1 MSLLKVESLHKSF
14 ASGGIWSATRK
25 VTHAV
30 NDVSFEVAR
39 GETLAI
45 VGESGSGKSTT
56 ARMVMRLLETDAG
69 NISLLGE
76 DVTHLKGAALRRKRR
91 HMQMVFQDPFAS
103 LNPRMKI
110 ADSVGE
116 GLRVH
121 APDLNRQQRRQRVAE
136 ILQQCGMDD
145 SGMSNSIMD
154 RYPHQFSGGQRQR
167 IGIARA
173 LVVSPDLLVLDE
185 PVSALDVSV
194 QAQIL
199 NLLKDL
205 QEKHDLAYLFISH
218 DLSVVR
224 HVADRVA
231 VMFAG
236 HIVEQGNVED
246 VYAHPRHPYTRALL
260 DARPVVHPAERRKN
274 DGKPEST
281 SREAVDA
288 DIAPA
293 LEDIA
298 DTDTGCP
305 YRHRCTQAQSD
316 CADYQLQLTACIN
329 QHSVACLFPLE
340 TEEIS
345 DE

>member
-1 MSLLKVESLHKSF
+1 MSLLRVESLSKSF
-14 ASGGIWSATRK
+14 TSGGMWSGARK

-30 NDVSFEVAR
+30 NDVSFELAR

-56 ARMVMRLLETDAG
+56 ARLVMRLLDADAG
-69 NISLLGE
+69 SISLLGE
-76 DVTHLKGAALRRKRR
+76 DVSQLKGSALRRKRR

-103 LNPRMKI
+103 LNPRMSI

-121 APDLNRQQRRQRVAE
+121 APELSARQRRAKVTG
-136 ILQQCGMDD
+136 ILAQCGMDE
-145 SGMSNSIMD
+145 SVLD

-173 LVVSPDLLVLDE
+173 LAVSPELLVLDE

-199 NLLKDL
+199 NLLRDL
-205 QEKHDLAYLFISH
+205 QKEHQLAYLFISH

-236 HIVEQGNVED
+236 QVVEQGRVDE
-246 VYAHPRHPYTRALL
+246 VYANAMHPYTRELL
-260 DARPVVHPAERRKN
+260 DARPVAHPSERHADGDEIVRSDEGVAE
-274 DGKPEST
+274 S
-281 SREAVDA
+281 
-288 DIAPA
+288 
-293 LEDIA
+293 
-298 DTDTGCP
+298 GCP
-305 YRHRCTQAQSD
+305 FRLRCPLAQED
-316 CADYQLQLTACIN
+316 CASFDARLSHAD
-329 QHSVACLFPLE
+329 HKVACLHPL
-340 TEEIS
+340 
-345 DE
+345 

>member
-1 MSLLKVESLHKSF
+1 MSLLKVESLSKAF
-14 ASGGIWSATRK
+14 ASGGMWSGKRK
-25 VTHAV
+25 VTYAV
-30 NDVSFEVAR
+30 NDVSFEVAK

-56 ARMVMRLLETDAG
+56 ARLVMRLLEADAG
-69 NISLLGE
+69 TISLLGE
-76 DVTHLKGAALRRKRR
+76 DVSQLKGKALRNKRR

-110 ADSVGE
+110 VDSVGE

-121 APDLNRQQRRQRVAE
+121 ASHLSRAERHQRVAD
-136 ILQQCGMDD
+136 ILVQCGMDE
-145 SGMSNSIMD
+145 SVMQ

-173 LVVSPDLLVLDE
+173 LAVSPELLVLDE

-199 NLLKDL
+199 NLLRDL
-205 QEKHDLAYLFISH
+205 QQEHQLAYLFISH

-236 HIVEQGNVED
+236 YIVEQGVVDD
-246 VYAHPRHPYTRALL
+246 VYANAKHPYTRELL
-260 DARPVVHPAERRKN
+260 DARPVDHPEQRHADGDEIVRSDEGVAE
-274 DGKPEST
+274 S
-281 SREAVDA
+281 
-288 DIAPA
+288 
-293 LEDIA
+293 
-298 DTDTGCP
+298 GC
-305 YRHRCTQAQSD
+305 RFRLRCPFAQAD
-316 CADYQLQLTACIN
+316 CAGFDGRLSDAE
-329 QHSVACLFPLE
+329 HGVACLHPF
-340 TEEIS
+340 
-345 DE
+345 

>member
-1 MSLLKVESLHKSF
+1 MSLLKVESLSKAF
-14 ASGGIWSATRK
+14 ASGGMWSGKRK
-25 VTHAV
+25 VTYAV
-30 NDVSFEVAR
+30 NDVSFEVAK

-56 ARMVMRLLETDAG
+56 ARLVMRLLEADAG
-69 NISLLGE
+69 KISLLGE
-76 DVTHLKGAALRRKRR
+76 DVSQLKGKALRNKRR

-110 ADSVGE
+110 VDSVGE

-121 APDLNRQQRRQRVAE
+121 APELNGSQRRQKVTD
-136 ILQQCGMDD
+136 ILAQCGMDE
-145 SGMSNSIMD
+145 SVLE

-173 LVVSPDLLVLDE
+173 LAVSPELLVLDE

-199 NLLKDL
+199 NLLGEL
-205 QEKHDLAYLFISH
+205 QKEHQLAYLFISH

-236 HIVEQGNVED
+236 FIVEQGTVED
-246 VYAHPRHPYTRALL
+246 VYAHPRHPYTRELL
-260 DARPVVHPAERRKN
+260 AARPVEHPSQRHAEGEEIVRS
-274 DGKPEST
+274 DEGVAES
-281 SREAVDA
+281 
-288 DIAPA
+288 
-293 LEDIA
+293 
-298 DTDTGCP
+298 GCAF
-305 YRHRCTQAQSD
+305 RLRCPFAQAD
-316 CADYQLQLTACIN
+316 CAGFDARLSDGE
-329 QHSVACLFPLE
+329 HKVACLHPL
-340 TEEIS
+340 
-345 DE
+345 

>member
-1 MSLLKVESLHKSF
+1 MNLLKVESLSKAF
-14 ASGGIWSATRK
+14 ASGGMWSGKRK
-25 VTHAV
+25 VTYAV
-30 NDVSFEVAR
+30 NDVSFEVAK

-56 ARMVMRLLETDAG
+56 ARLVMRLLEADAG
-69 NISLLGE
+69 KISLLGE
-76 DVTHLKGAALRRKRR
+76 DVSQLKGKALRNKRR

-110 ADSVGE
+110 VDSVGE

-121 APDLNRQQRRQRVAE
+121 ASHLSRAERHQRVVD
-136 ILQQCGMDD
+136 ILAQCGMDE
-145 SGMSNSIMD
+145 SVMQ

-173 LVVSPDLLVLDE
+173 LAVSPELLVLDE

-199 NLLKDL
+199 NLLRDL
-205 QEKHDLAYLFISH
+205 QQEHQLAYLFISH

-236 HIVEQGNVED
+236 YIVEQGNVDD
-246 VYAHPRHPYTRALL
+246 VYAHAKHPYTRELL
-260 DARPVVHPAERRKN
+260 DARPVDHPEQRHADGDEIVRSDEGVAE
-274 DGKPEST
+274 S
-281 SREAVDA
+281 
-288 DIAPA
+288 
-293 LEDIA
+293 
-298 DTDTGCP
+298 GC
-305 YRHRCTQAQSD
+305 RFRLRCPFAQDD
-316 CADYQLQLTACIN
+316 CAGFDGRLSDAE
-329 QHSVACLFPLE
+329 HGVACLHPL
-340 TEEIS
+340 
-345 DE
+345 

>member
-1 MSLLKVESLHKSF
+1 MSLLKVESLSKSF
-14 ASGGIWSATRK
+14 ASGGMWSGQRK

-56 ARMVMRLLETDAG
+56 ARLVMRLLEADAG
-69 NISLLGE
+69 RITLLGE
-76 DVTHLKGAALRRKRR
+76 DVSQLKGKALRKKRR

-110 ADSVGE
+110 AESVGE

-121 APDLNRQQRRQRVAE
+121 APQLSARERLQRVTG
-136 ILQQCGMDD
+136 ILEQCGMD
-145 SGMSNSIMD
+145 SSVLG

-173 LVVSPDLLVLDE
+173 LAVSPELLVLDE

-199 NLLKDL
+199 NLLADL
-205 QEKHDLAYLFISH
+205 QKEHELAYLFISH

-236 HIVEQGNVED
+236 FIVERGDVQS
-246 VYAHPRHPYTRALL
+246 VYAHPRHPYTRELL
-260 DARPVVHPAERRKN
+260 DARPVGHPSQRHAQGDELVRSDEGVAESGCAFRMRCPFAQA
-274 DGKPEST
+274 DCGSF
-281 SREAVDA
+281 DA
-288 DIAPA
+288 MLSHGEHA
-293 LEDIA
+293 
-298 DTDTGCP
+298 
-305 YRHRCTQAQSD
+305 
-316 CADYQLQLTACIN
+316 
-329 QHSVACLFPLE
+329 VACLHPLQ
-340 TEEIS
+340 
-345 DE
+345 D

>member
-1 MSLLKVESLHKSF
+1 MSLLKVESLSKSF
-14 ASGGIWSATRK
+14 ASDGMWGGARKITR
-25 VTHAV
+25 AV
-30 NDVSFEVAR
+30 NDVSFEVAQ

-56 ARMVMRLLETDAG
+56 ARLVMRLIDADG
-69 NISLLGE
+69 GRIELLGE
-76 DVTHLKGAALRRKRR
+76 DISLLKGAALRRKRR

-110 ADSVGE
+110 VDTVGE

-121 APDLNRQQRRQRVAE
+121 VPQLSARERRGRVGD
-136 ILQQCGMDD
+136 ILIQCGMDE
-145 SGMSNSIMD
+145 SVLE

-173 LVVSPDLLVLDE
+173 LAVSPELLVLDE

-199 NLLKDL
+199 NLLGEL
-205 QEKHDLAYLFISH
+205 QQQHRLAYLFISH

-236 HIVEQGNVED
+236 HIVEQGDVESI
-246 VYAHPRHPYTRALL
+246 YAHPRHPYTRELL
-260 DARPVVHPAERRKN
+260 DARPVAHPAERQAR
-274 DGKPEST
+274 GL
-281 SREAVDA
+281 EAVRSD
-288 DIAPA
+288 
-293 LEDIA
+293 EGVSES
-298 DTDTGCP
+298 GCP
-305 YRHRCTQAQSD
+305 FRLRCPFAGDD
-316 CADYQLQLTACIN
+316 CVGYDPVLSTDAHA
-329 QHSVACLFPLE
+329 VACLHPLGE
-340 TEEIS
+340 
-345 DE
+345 

>member
-1 MSLLKVESLHKSF
+1 MSLLKVESLSKSF
-14 ASGGIWSATRK
+14 TSGGMWSGKRK

-30 NDVSFEVAR
+30 NDVSFEVAK

-56 ARMVMRLLETDAG
+56 ARLVMRLLEADAG
-69 NISLLGE
+69 RITLLGE
-76 DVTHLKGAALRRKRR
+76 DVSQLKGSALRRKRR

-121 APDLNRQQRRQRVAE
+121 APELNSKQRRAKVAG
-136 ILQQCGMDD
+136 ILEQCGMDD
-145 SGMSNSIMD
+145 SVLD

-173 LVVSPDLLVLDE
+173 LAVSPELLVLDE

-199 NLLKDL
+199 NLLSDL
-205 QEKHDLAYLFISH
+205 QKEHELAYLFISH

-236 HIVEQGNVED
+236 RIVEQGDVQD
-246 VYAHPRHPYTRALL
+246 VYVRPKHPYTRELL
-260 DARPVVHPAERRKN
+260 DARPVGHPSQRHAAGDEIVRS
-274 DGKPEST
+274 DEGV
-281 SREAVDA
+281 ADA
-288 DIAPA
+288 
-293 LEDIA
+293 
-298 DTDTGCP
+298 GCP
-305 YRHRCTQAQSD
+305 FRLRCPFARSD
-316 CADYQLQLTACIN
+316 CETFDARLSGGEHRI
-329 QHSVACLFPLE
+329 ACLHPL
-340 TEEIS
+340 
-345 DE
+345 

>member
-1 MSLLKVESLHKSF
+1 MSDMDQGSLLKVESLSKTF
-14 ASGGIWSATRK
+14 ASGGMWSGKRK
-25 VTHAV
+25 VTRAV

-56 ARMVMRLLETDAG
+56 ARLVMRLLEADEG
-69 NISLLGE
+69 CISLLGE
-76 DVTHLKGAALRRKRR
+76 DVSGLSGNALRKKRR

-121 APDLNRQQRRQRVAE
+121 APQLGAKQRRERVAD
-136 ILQQCGMDD
+136 ILGQCGMDE
-145 SGMSNSIMD
+145 SVMD

-173 LVVSPDLLVLDE
+173 LAVSPELLVLDE

-194 QAQIL
+194 QAQLL
-199 NLLKDL
+199 NLLRDL
-205 QEKHDLAYLFISH
+205 QKEHQLAYLFISH

-236 HIVEQGNVED
+236 HIVEQGAVAD
-246 VYAHPRHPYTRALL
+246 VYAHPRHPYTRELL
-260 DARPVVHPAERRKN
+260 DARPVAHPSERHA
-274 DGKPEST
+274 DGDVIVRSDEG
-281 SREAVDA
+281 VA
-288 DIAPA
+288 DS
-293 LEDIA
+293 
-298 DTDTGCP
+298 GCP
-305 YRHRCTQAQSD
+305 FRLRCPFAQND
-316 CADYQLQLTACIN
+316 CAGFDAGLSHAD
-329 QHSVACLFPLE
+329 HKVACLHPL
-340 TEEIS
+340 
-345 DE
+345 

>member
-1 MSLLKVESLHKSF
+1 MHQTSLLKVESLSKSF
-14 ASGGIWSATRK
+14 ASGGMWSGARK

-30 NDVSFEVAR
+30 NKVSFELAR

-56 ARMVMRLLETDAG
+56 ARLVMRLIDADAG
-69 NISLLGE
+69 RISLLGE
-76 DVTHLKGAALRRKRR
+76 DVSGLKGKALRKKRR

-121 APDLNRQQRRQRVAE
+121 APQLSGSQRRQKVAD
-136 ILQQCGMDD
+136 ILVQCGMDE
-145 SGMSNSIMD
+145 SVLE

-173 LVVSPDLLVLDE
+173 LAVSPELLVLDE

-199 NLLKDL
+199 NLLSDL
-205 QEKHDLAYLFISH
+205 QKEHDLAYLFISH

-236 HIVEQGNVED
+236 HIVEQGTVEE
-246 VYAHPRHPYTRALL
+246 VYSHPQHPYTRELL
-260 DARPVVHPAERRKN
+260 DARPVGHPSERHADGVEIVRSDEGVAESGCAFRLRCPFAQVDCEN
-274 DGKPEST
+274 FEARLSDGEHK
-281 SREAVDA
+281 
-288 DIAPA
+288 
-293 LEDIA
+293 
-298 DTDTGCP
+298 
-305 YRHRCTQAQSD
+305 
-316 CADYQLQLTACIN
+316 
-329 QHSVACLFPLE
+329 VACLHPL
-340 TEEIS
+340 
-345 DE
+345 

>member
-1 MSLLKVESLHKSF
+1 MSLQDGLSSQNGLSPQNSLGKQSGGLLKVERLSKSF
-14 ASGGIWSATRK
+14 ASGGMWSGKRK
-25 VTHAV
+25 ITYAV
-30 NDVSFEVAR
+30 NDVSFELAK

-56 ARMVMRLLETDAG
+56 ARLVMRLLEPDAG
-69 NISLLGE
+69 SISLLGE
-76 DVTHLKGAALRRKRR
+76 DVSSLKGSALRKKRR

-121 APDLNRQQRRQRVAE
+121 APELNAKQRRSKVAD
-136 ILQQCGMDD
+136 ILEQCGMDD
-145 SGMSNSIMD
+145 SVLD

-173 LVVSPDLLVLDE
+173 LAVSPELLVLDE

-199 NLLKDL
+199 NLLSDL
-205 QEKHDLAYLFISH
+205 QKEHQLAYLFISH

-236 HIVEQGNVED
+236 YVVEQGDVQD
-246 VYAHPRHPYTRALL
+246 VYADPKHPYTRELL
-260 DARPVVHPAERRKN
+260 DARPVAHPSQRHA
-274 DGKPEST
+274 DGDEIVRSD
-281 SREAVDA
+281 EGVA
-288 DIAPA
+288 DS
-293 LEDIA
+293 
-298 DTDTGCP
+298 GCP
-305 YRHRCTQAQSD
+305 FRLRCPLAQTDCESFDAKLSDDAHR
-316 CADYQLQLTACIN
+316 
-329 QHSVACLFPLE
+329 VACLHPL
-340 TEEIS
+340 
-345 DE
+345 

>member
-1 MSLLKVESLHKSF
+1 MSLLKVESLSKTF
-14 ASGGIWSATRK
+14 ASGGMWSGARK
-25 VTHAV
+25 TTIAV
-30 NDVSFEVAR
+30 NKVSFELAR

-56 ARMVMRLLETDAG
+56 ARLVMRLLDADAG
-69 NISLLGE
+69 RISLLGE
-76 DVTHLKGAALRRKRR
+76 DVSQLKGKALRKKRR

-110 ADSVGE
+110 VDSVGE

-121 APDLNRQQRRQRVAE
+121 APQLNAAARRQRVAE
-136 ILQQCGMDD
+136 ILDQCGMDE
-145 SGMSNSIMD
+145 SVLE

-173 LVVSPDLLVLDE
+173 LAVSPELLVLDE

-199 NLLKDL
+199 NLLADL
-205 QEKHDLAYLFISH
+205 QREHDLAYLFISH

-236 HIVEQGNVED
+236 HIVEQGTVD
-246 VYAHPRHPYTRALL
+246 AVYAHAQHPYTRELL
-260 DARPVVHPAERRKN
+260 DARPVAHPSQRHADGVEIVRSDEGVAESGCPFRLRCPFAQA
-274 DGKPEST
+274 DCEQF
-281 SREAVDA
+281 EAR
-288 DIAPA
+288 
-293 LEDIA
+293 LS
-298 DTDTGCP
+298 DTD
-305 YRHRCTQAQSD
+305 HR
-316 CADYQLQLTACIN
+316 
-329 QHSVACLFPLE
+329 VACLHPL
-340 TEEIS
+340 
-345 DE
+345 

>member
-1 MSLLKVESLHKSF
+1 MSPQDGMSVQKGLSPQGGSLLKVERLSKSF
-14 ASGGIWSATRK
+14 ASGGMWSGKRK
-25 VTHAV
+25 ITHAV
-30 NDVSFEVAR
+30 NDVSFEVVK

-56 ARMVMRLLETDAG
+56 ARLVMRLLEPDAG
-69 NISLLGE
+69 SISLLGE
-76 DVTHLKGAALRRKRR
+76 DVSQLKGSALRKKRR

-121 APDLNRQQRRQRVAE
+121 APGLNGRQRRQKVAD
-136 ILQQCGMDD
+136 ILEQCGMDE
-145 SGMSNSIMD
+145 SVLE

-173 LVVSPDLLVLDE
+173 LAVSPELLVLDE

-199 NLLKDL
+199 NLLSDL
-205 QEKHDLAYLFISH
+205 QKEHQLAYLFISH

-224 HVADRVA
+224 HVANRVA

-236 HIVEQGNVED
+236 YVVEQGDVQD
-246 VYAHPRHPYTRALL
+246 VYTNPQHPYTRELL
-260 DARPVVHPAERRKN
+260 DARPVSHPSKRHAEGDEIVRS
-274 DGKPEST
+274 DEG
-281 SREAVDA
+281 VA
-288 DIAPA
+288 DS
-293 LEDIA
+293 
-298 DTDTGCP
+298 GCP
-305 YRHRCTQAQSD
+305 FRLRCPLGQADCETFDAKLSDGQHR
-316 CADYQLQLTACIN
+316 
-329 QHSVACLFPLE
+329 VACLHPL
-340 TEEIS
+340 
-345 DE
+345 